1 MQKKIRSNREY
12 EDIFELA
19 SHLNYYFQRNPD
31 AELTMNDLK
40 KIVDRNP
47 KFCLEEQ
54 KITNGFGRAL
64 ISDDDGHV
72 LQLVMSPRFY
82 VFDEEYDDGDPE
94 DETMPD
100 EDVYEEESE
109 SSEEET
115 EESSEEETAEDA
127 DPWAVKFADLNEH
140 DEIYWRNNETGKVHK
155 ARVIY
160 IHDTD
165 DKVQSEATEITID
178 AEGIDHYITIFPEEI
193 VDEDDFDDDD
203 LFDPD
208 TDKVEDAEIVD
219 GDED

>member
-1 MQKKIRSNREY
+1 
-12 EDIFELA
+12 
-19 SHLNYYFQRNPD
+19 
-31 AELTMNDLK
+31 
-40 KIVDRNP
+40 
-47 KFCLEEQ
+47 
-54 KITNGFGRAL
+54 
-64 ISDDDGHV
+64 
-72 LQLVMSPRFY
+72 MSPRFY
-82 VFDEEYDDGDPE
+82 VFDEEFDDGDPE

-109 SSEEET
+109 PSEEEAESP
-115 EESSEEETAEDA
+115 EEEPEPSEEESAEDA

-160 IHDTD
+160 IHATD

-219 GDED
+219 EDED